1 MGLVG
6 GYLVPLTIPPP
17 TCGSGPAE
25 VTSAFLSPAAFVK
38 DPVVWVRAMSKY
50 GATMTQA
57 PDFAYR
63 LCAARFN
70 ALPIHAREAL
80 GLDLSSLRHCLNA
93 AERIDPRTSAV
104 FAAAFEACGYSPGA
118 MFHGYGLAE
127 SVVYV
132 CDGPSRSISIC
143 GSSLERDKRAVVVV
157 ATGIDGRASSVVD
170 VRRVASVGAPRGDV
184 EVCVVH
190 AARRARCADGEV
202 GEIWVRSAS
211 IASGFWRRDGGDA
224 DDDGAFGATLA
235 DDVDGKRGGAFL
247 RTGDEGFAR
256 DGELFVTGRSKD
268 LIVVGGRNF
277 APEDIERT
285 IRDADASEGWG
296 DGTGAS
302 RARGA
307 LRPGVDRGVLDR
319 ARRVDDRRVDRR
331 DRGDARRR
339 HLRVSRGRRRRRR
352 SRGHLADAR
361 RERAARGRSASA
373 RADGAEDDEREAPT
387 PRVRGGVS
395 GRDAL
400 GRRRYEDE
408 PTRVHRR
415 R

>member
-1 MGLVG
+1 
-6 GYLVPLTIPPP
+6 
-17 TCGSGPAE
+17 
-25 VTSAFLSPAAFVK
+25 
-38 DPVVWVRAMSKY
+38 
-50 GATMTQA
+50 
-57 PDFAYR
+57 
-63 LCAARFN
+63 
-70 ALPIHAREAL
+70 LPIHAREAL

-285 IRDADASEGWG
+285 IRDAEASEG
-296 DGTGAS
+296 
-302 RARGA
+302 
-307 LRPGVDRGVLDR
+307 
-319 ARRVDDRRVDRR
+319 
-331 DRGDARRR
+331 
-339 HLRVSRGRRRRRR
+339 
-352 SRGHLADAR
+352 
-361 RERAARGRSASA
+361 
-373 RADGAEDDEREAPT
+373 
-387 PRVRGGVS
+387 
-395 GRDAL
+395 
-400 GRRRYEDE
+400 
-408 PTRVHRR
+408 
-415 R
+415 